1 MTRPFRRLA
10 CLVLAAG
17 IGSGCAVFETENRRL
32 LNWMDT
38 KVRPEAT
45 ATQVA
50 LAPVGVPV
58 GSAAL
63 AVDAVLVHPYTAI
76 PRAAED
82 VYELYWKPR
91 DMEAFRKALLLPLIV
106 IATPPTFL
114 GDWLVRSLVSVE

>member
-1 MTRPFRRLA
+1 MSRPCRGLV

-50 LAPVGVPV
+50 LAPVGAWLTHVMPV
-58 GSAAL
+58 SAL
-63 AVDAVLVHPYTAI
+63 R
-76 PRAAED
+76 RA
-82 VYELYWKPR
+82 
-91 DMEAFRKALLLPLIV
+91 FALLLIV
-106 IATPPTFL
+106 I
-114 GDWLVRSLVSVE
+114 GVRMLTG